1 MRMPCLVLLV
11 SCASFFAAGC
21 SSGSAPPPRD
31 AGTPDG
37 HAGGDGGGAGEGGA
51 RDAAV
56 DAASSADAGGNE
68 ASASDAG
75 AACHDLGNAAPAI
88 TIQQVVGDPPAPEG
102 GAIADGTYWL
112 TAATIYTG
120 DGDAP
125 GPSGSAHTTVRIAG
139 TTMDV
144 AASGTPPT
152 RTLTLTTNGT
162 SITAADTCPD
172 TETSQATY
180 SATATTLVFILPGG
194 SDDAGTRT
202 VVETYTK
209 Q

>member
-1 MRMPCLVLLV
+1 MPCLVLFV
-11 SCASFFAAGC
+11 PCAVFFAAGC
-21 SSGSAPPPRD
+21 SSGSAPTPAD

-37 HAGGDGGGAGEGGA
+37 HAGADGGGAGEGGA
-51 RDAAV
+51 GADAASEATASA
-56 DAASSADAGGNE
+56 DAASSGDA
-68 ASASDAG
+68 ASS
-75 AACHDLGNAAPAI
+75 CNDLANAAPAI
-88 TIQQVVGDPPAPEG
+88 TIQQVVGDPPAPQG

-120 DGDAP
+120 EGDAP
-125 GPSGSAHTTVRIAG
+125 GPGGAGQTTIRITGS
-139 TTMDV
+139 TMDV

-152 RTLTLTTNGT
+152 RTLTLTTSGT

-172 TETSQATY
+172 TDTSQATY
-180 SATATTLVFILPGG
+180 SATATALVFILPGG
-194 SDDAGTRT
+194 TDDAGTRT